1 VSCGND
7 EPEAR
12 GQSVRF
18 PETTRIGSQGH
29 KDAIRRL
36 DAAKE
41 HRQHRIESHRA
52 AQGTQQEADAAN
64 GLAAAEEQVAAR
76 EAWVKWVERGY

>member
-1 VSCGND
+1 M
-7 EPEAR
+7 
-12 GQSVRF
+12 RF
-18 PETTRIGSQGH
+18 PETTRVGSEGH

-41 HRQHRIESHRA
+41 EHRRRSKLDRA
-52 AQGTQQEADAAN
+52 ARGSKQKRDAAD
-64 GLAAAEEQVAAR
+64 GLTAADEQVAAR

>member
-1 VSCGND
+1 MM
-7 EPEAR
+7 
-12 GQSVRF
+12 F
-18 PETTRIGSQGH
+18 PETTRVGSEGH

-41 HRQHRIESHRA
+41 EWRRRSELDRA
-52 AQGTQQEADAAN
+52 ARGTKHQGEAAD
-64 GLAAAEEQVAAR
+64 GLAAADEQVAAR

>member
-1 VSCGND
+1 M
-7 EPEAR
+7 
-12 GQSVRF
+12 RF
-18 PETTRIGSQGH
+18 PETTRVGSEGH

-41 HRQHRIESHRA
+41 HRRRRTELRRA
-52 AQGTQQEADAAN
+52 AHGREHQRDATD
-64 GLAAAEEQVAAR
+64 GLAAADEQVAAR

>member
-1 VSCGND
+1 MM
-7 EPEAR
+7 
-12 GQSVRF
+12 F
-18 PETTRIGSQGH
+18 PETTRVGSEGH

-41 HRQHRIESHRA
+41 ERRRRSELDRA
-52 AQGTQQEADAAN
+52 ARGTKHQGEAAD
-64 GLAAAEEQVAAR
+64 GLAAADEQVAAR

>member
-1 VSCGND
+1 M
-7 EPEAR
+7 
-12 GQSVRF
+12 RF
-18 PETTRIGSQGH
+18 PETTREGTEGH

-41 HRQHRIESHRA
+41 DRRHRSELHQSARGIARVREA
-52 AQGTQQEADAAN
+52 AD
-64 GLAAAEEQVAAR
+64 GLAAADEQVAAR

>member
-1 VSCGND
+1 M
-7 EPEAR
+7 
-12 GQSVRF
+12 RF
-18 PETTRIGSQGH
+18 PETTRVGSEGH

-41 HRQHRIESHRA
+41 DRQRRGELDHGA
-52 AQGTQQEADAAN
+52 G
-64 GLAAAEEQVAAR
+64 GLAAADEQVAAR